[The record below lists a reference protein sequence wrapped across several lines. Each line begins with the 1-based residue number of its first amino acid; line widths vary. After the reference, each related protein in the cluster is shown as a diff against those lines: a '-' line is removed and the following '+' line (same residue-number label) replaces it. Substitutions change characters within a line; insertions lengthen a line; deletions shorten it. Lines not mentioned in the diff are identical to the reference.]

1 MQSILFEKESDRSRD
16 TDCGDG
22 RLHARIRTLV
32 EPDRPSNR
40 CVTITG
46 LSLAL
51 IGPALACGSAVQIE
65 GQKNIEVGAT
75 KSLSRSDTKVQ
86 DVMDYVHSNLRTDE
100 RIVPNRNLEV
110 CLVNR
115 IRRWVFPRHDRIEG
129 IDVDYP
135 IAFRSAE
142 TL

>member
-1 MQSILFEKESDRSRD
+1 M
-16 TDCGDG
+16 
-22 RLHARIRTLV
+22 
-32 EPDRPSNR
+32 
-40 CVTITG
+40 
-46 LSLAL
+46 
-51 IGPALACGSAVQIE
+51 QIE

-75 KSLSRSDTKVQ
+75 KSLSRSDTKFR

-129 IDVDYP
+129 IDVDHP